1 MKCALVDD
9 DPLFNEEV
17 IAELGGRFPSLQI
30 EVIKTEKEFR
40 ERLAD
45 PAKFNFDLVILDVMV
60 HWADQSE
67 ESLPDPATVKGGY
80 FRAGIRCL
88 EEILKREELATVPV
102 IIHSALDKDQVLAK
116 VREQKLA
123 EDHLTIISKRSDL
136 ANFCE
141 AVQKQMP
148 AA

>member
-1 MKCALVDD
+1 VDD

-17 IAELGGRFPSLQI
+17 IRELGGRFKNLQI

-67 ESLPDPATVKGGY
+67 ESLPDPTLKGGY

-88 EEILKREELATVPV
+88 EEILKHPELAARPV
-102 IIHSALDKDQVLAK
+102 IIHSALDEDQILAK

-123 EDHLTIISKRSDL
+123 EDHLAIVSKRSNLDT
-136 ANFCE
+136 FCE
-141 AVQKQMP
+141 AVQKQLP
-148 AA
+148 AI

>member
-1 MKCALVDD
+1 MQCALVDD

-17 IAELGGRFPSLQI
+17 IEELGGRFPSLQV

-40 ERLAD
+40 ERLDD
-45 PAKFNFDLVILDVMV
+45 PAKFNFDFVILDVMV

-67 ESLPDPATVKGGY
+67 ESLPDPALKGGY

-88 EEILKREELATVPV
+88 EEILKRPELAKVPV
-102 IIHSALDKDQVLAK
+102 IIHSALDEDQILAK

-123 EDHLTIISKRSDL
+123 EDHLAIISKRSDL

-148 AA
+148 TA